1 MGKFPNSDL
10 HARYS
15 DFHWNLVKIDPKFK
29 RLYCADIDRL
39 WLEYDFKREAV
50 VAVLDIKRERDL
62 KREESGMTATEKGM
76 YTWFE
81 KNNAS
86 VFVVYISRDFQRF
99 LIKPFKENYLY
110 LISDQ
115 IKFGEWL
122 LSLRQS
128 NDFLQQFKT
137 FSCNKQIEEHT
148 DMELEKSKENKT
160 RNLFQFIEQ

>member
-1 MGKFPNSDL
+1 MGKYPNSSI
-10 HARYS
+10 HAEYS

-50 VAVLDIKRERDL
+50 VAVLDIKKKRDL
-62 KREESGMTATEKGM
+62 KKEESGMTATEKGI

-81 KNNAS
+81 KKDAS
-86 VFVVYISRDFQRF
+86 VFVVYISKDFQQF
-99 LIKPFKENYLY
+99 FIKPFKENHLY
-110 LISDQ
+110 LIDGQ

-128 NDFLQQFKT
+128 KDFLLQFQT
-137 FSCNKQIEEHT
+137 FSCEEIKEDEIET
-148 DMELEKSKENKT
+148 L
-160 RNLFQFIEQ
+160 LFPI